1 MAVLCPQCGTEL
13 AKDGALDFGMAT
25 CPSCHAVV
33 FIDIEGNAHSEPL
46 GSFAEPSD
54 SIEQNQSLQTAGD
67 LESYQQF
74 DGDSEEYSAD
84 QQHDKQSYQQTDEHP
99 DQQFGS
105 QSDAQA
111 DVQENPQL
119 DSDFELSTDLQQQTN
134 RLEDEQSLVDSPIGN
149 YDSPQEY
156 QEIAMD
162 SGADSGESMTEFA
175 NSNTEKGSLNY
186 TIVVSGID
194 THELRQKIQEAFG
207 APQFQWNVNELMQS
221 ILDGR
226 LEIKNVNAVKA
237 SRAVDV
243 LKNLPLQ
250 ISWSQHVY

>member
-99 DQQFGS
+99 DQP
-105 QSDAQA
+105 
-111 DVQENPQL
+111 NPQL
-119 DSDFELSTDLQQQTN
+119 DSNFELPADLQQQPN
-134 RLEDEQSLVDSPIGN
+134 QIEDEQSLVDSPIGN

-175 NSNTEKGSLNY
+175 
-186 TIVVSGID
+186 
-194 THELRQKIQEAFG
+194 IQ
-207 APQFQWNVNELMQS
+207 
-221 ILDGR
+221 IR
-226 LEIKNVNAVKA
+226 KK
-237 SRAVDV
+237 V
-243 LKNLPLQ
+243 L
-250 ISWSQHVY
+250 

>member
-25 CPSCHAVV
+25 CPSCHAVI
-33 FIDIEGNAHSEPL
+33 FIDIEGKAHSEIQNSENQVDQPL
-46 GSFAEPSD
+46 
-54 SIEQNQSLQTAGD
+54 EQEQSLESAGD
-67 LESYQQF
+67 PESYQQF
-74 DGDSEEYSAD
+74 DGDSGGYSA
-84 QQHDKQSYQQTDEHP
+84 

-105 QSDAQA
+105 QPDAQA
-111 DVQENPQL
+111 EVQEIPQL
-119 DSDFELSTDLQQQTN
+119 DSNIELSTDLQQQPN
-134 RLEDEQSLVDSPIGN
+134 GIEDEQSLVDSPIGN

-156 QEIAMD
+156 QEIVAD
-162 SGADSGESMTEFA
+162 SAADSGESMSTFA
-175 NSNTEKGSLNY
+175 NSNTENGSLNY

-194 THELRQKIQEAFG
+194 THELRQKIQEAIG
-207 APQFQWNVNELMQS
+207 APQFQWDTNELMQS

>member
-33 FIDIEGNAHSEPL
+33 FIDIEGNAHSEIQNAEVQMDQPL

-74 DGDSEEYSAD
+74 DGDSEEHSAD

-99 DQQFGS
+99 DQP
-105 QSDAQA
+105 
-111 DVQENPQL
+111 NPQL
-119 DSDFELSTDLQQQTN
+119 DSNFELPADLQQQPN
-134 RLEDEQSLVDSPIGN
+134 QIEDEQSLVDSPIGN